1 MIRND
6 KTHEYFNRE
15 AKDFDASYKNS
26 KGLKDFIRRISYFYN
41 KKAIVG
47 RLEALLS
54 LMGEDISG
62 KNILEVGC
70 GPGIYSIRLAQRGA
84 VVTAND
90 YAQTMLDIATA
101 NAKANHAEI
110 DFILGDFFD
119 FHPNHKF
126 DTVFATGVIDYIP
139 PTRALA
145 FLKHMADLSN
155 HFVIVSFP
163 KKYGLHALVR
173 KLWLTWIK
181 RIPVTFFSNQD
192 IETAASAC
200 CLKEVERKDVGILWV
215 VKFRK
220 GAENEREPLKTSMG
234 LSKAIHAK
242 YS

>member
-15 AKDFDASYKNS
+15 AKDFDASYKNA

-220 GAENEREPLKTSMG
+220 GSENEREPLKTSMG

>member
-220 GAENEREPLKTSMG
+220 GSENEREPLKTSMG

>member
-15 AKDFDASYKNS
+15 AKDFDASHKNA

-41 KKAIVG
+41 KKAIAG

-54 LMGEDISG
+54 LMGEDIRG
-62 KNILEVGC
+62 KKIFEVGC

-84 VVTAND
+84 IVTAND

-101 NAKANHAEI
+101 NAKTNHVEI
-110 DFILGDFFD
+110 DFIPGDFFD

-163 KKYGLHALVR
+163 KKYVLHAWVR

-192 IETAASAC
+192 IERVASAC
-200 CLKEVERKDVGILWV
+200 SLKEVARKDVGILWV

-220 GAENEREPLKTSMG
+220 GSENERELLKPSRG
-234 LSKAIHAK
+234 LSKAIQTMG
-242 YS
+242 S

>member
-15 AKDFDASYKNS
+15 AKDFDASYKNA

-41 KKAIVG
+41 KKAIAG
-47 RLEALLS
+47 RLEALLF
-54 LMGEDISG
+54 LMGEDIRG
-62 KNILEVGC
+62 KKIFEVGC
-70 GPGIYSIRLAQRGA
+70 GPGIYSIRLAQQGA
-84 VVTAND
+84 IVTAND

-101 NAKANHAEI
+101 NAKADNVEI
-110 DFILGDFFD
+110 DFISGDFFD
-119 FHPNHKF
+119 FHPNNKF
-126 DTVFATGVIDYIP
+126 DTVFATGVIDYIH
-139 PTRALA
+139 PTRSLA

-220 GAENEREPLKTSMG
+220 GSENEREPLKTSMG